1 MFYTSLQTV
10 IEVAN
15 IAGSNELQD
24 LIQGSAYVHKQA
36 IESKNK
42 FLVVSAPKLKGNDNK
57 VVYSVHSVDSYGS
70 VKSETGL
77 KRLGSLDRAI
87 SYCES
92 LANKGY

>member
-10 IEVAN
+10 IEVAD
-15 IAGSNELQD
+15 IAGSDQVKS
-24 LIQGSAYVHKQA
+24 LIQGSAYVHRQA

-42 FLVVSAPKLKGNDNK
+42 FLVISSPKLKGNDNK

-77 KRLGSLDRAI
+77 KRLGSLERAI

-92 LANKGY
+92 LAK